1 MVKALPS
8 VFKPLLSFQPN
19 KQPLTMPPKKTKK
32 VDKAKDN
39 KPTVK
44 TRAMARAEAAAAAP
58 VAGAIPVVAPVAAPL
73 ATPVT
78 AGKRPRKTPAPKP
91 TTGVKRKRK
100 GKGDDSGG
108 DSDSDKP
115 AKGAKRRRK
124 ADDDGSS
131 DDISGSSNDGNDSPN
146 DEERM
151 LRGRLDDNLDAIEEA
166 LRAVGSGYYKDILL
180 SEHKST
186 ETRRQKRA
194 KDKTIPFDQH
204 VEPLTTKKR
213 KSKNFPDGFVVVTNP
228 ELQEMKR
235 VLASL
240 LVDNLAK
247 KRIQHP
253 RCETGTKTLA
263 KQWKKHGLTLRE
275 LLDLYNHTGPA
286 VEEPTRSALEKKCK
300 EYGLNTVGA
309 TLWDLDKAVTLYEL
323 AAKKRLYDLPQG
335 EMEDIVS
342 ALWSVQAEAA
352 NGKRLD
358 EDQRRNRDN
367 EIMNQE
373 VVTVS
378 SGGQTQQFTRV
389 NVSGVGFRCMWH
401 AIQEIWLGQEQGHG
415 TTFEERYPVHSR
427 VIDLWEEVMHQPD
440 GTTNPARLSRRAL
453 YRAMQW
459 DSINARDGS
468 LEDRLYNMQMGD
480 IDMVQLVA
488 DALDVEIF
496 TYTPQYESDGTTSW
510 IRLARGQPQTDPQR
524 QIHIANYMHSIH
536 WTALRPVGTFAMP
549 DLDPMATTPNFTLDP
564 PGPVPRL
571 PIGHIENFDLR
582 PEARHDDPED
592 GHVADCTVRDLAD
605 GETEEATEDE
615 YEYEYEDEDMD
626 EEDEEEEGEGEGEGE
641 EEEGKEEQEEDDE
654 EQYEVYEY
662 YDEDGTPSAGGN
674 SGGVPTV
681 VVSHSPSSKSSLWN
695 DRNGGRPLFS
705 PRSPTR
711 EQIILKL
718 GSRLCFEV
726 IVGTAYV
733 QIAAKLILGI
743 KPTFCAV
750 QIIREIKST
759 FCAVQIVVDFRL

>member
-1 MVKALPS
+1 
-8 VFKPLLSFQPN
+8 
-19 KQPLTMPPKKTKK
+19 MPPKKTKK

-58 VAGAIPVVAPVAAPL
+58 VAGTIPVVAPVAAPL
-73 ATPVT
+73 AT
-78 AGKRPRKTPAPKP
+78 
-91 TTGVKRKRK
+91 
-100 GKGDDSGG
+100 
-108 DSDSDKP
+108 
-115 AKGAKRRRK
+115 
-124 ADDDGSS
+124 
-131 DDISGSSNDGNDSPN
+131 
-146 DEERM
+146 
-151 LRGRLDDNLDAIEEA
+151 
-166 LRAVGSGYYKDILL
+166 L
-180 SEHKST
+180 S
-186 ETRRQKRA
+186 R
-194 KDKTIPFDQH
+194 
-204 VEPLTTKKR
+204 
-213 KSKNFPDGFVVVTNP
+213 
-228 ELQEMKR
+228 
-235 VLASL
+235 LASVL
-240 LVDNLAK
+240 E
-247 KRIQHP
+247 KRQHQSQLQG
-253 RCETGTKTLA
+253 CETGTKTLA

-342 ALWSVQAEAA
+342 ALWSVQAQAA

-373 VVTVS
+373 VVTIS
-378 SGGQTQQFTRV
+378 SGGQTQQFT
-389 NVSGVGFRCMWH
+389 
-401 AIQEIWLGQEQGHG
+401 QEQGHG
-415 TTFEERYPVHSR
+415 TTFEERYPVNSR

-468 LEDRLYNMQMGD
+468 LEVRLYNMQMGD

-571 PIGHIENFDLR
+571 PIGHIDNFDLR
-582 PEARHDDPED
+582 PEARRDDPED

-626 EEDEEEEGEGEGEGE
+626 EEEEEQAEEGEGEG
-641 EEEGKEEQEEDDE
+641 EEGKEEQEEDDE
-654 EQYEVYEY
+654 EQYEFYEY

-674 SGGVPTV
+674 GGGVPTV
-681 VVSHSPSSKSSLWN
+681 VVSHSPSSKSSPWN
-695 DRNGGRPLFS
+695 DRNGERPLLALDHLQEIKSTFHA
-705 PRSPTR
+705 
-711 EQIILKL
+711 EQIILKFR
-718 GSRLCFEV
+718 SRFCFEV
-726 IVGTAYV
+726 IVGTTHV
-733 QIAAKLILGI
+733 SIAAKLILDI
-743 KPTFCAV
+743 KPTLRAV
-750 QIIREIKST
+750 
-759 FCAVQIVVDFRL
+759 

>member
-1 MVKALPS
+1 
-8 VFKPLLSFQPN
+8 
-19 KQPLTMPPKKTKK
+19 MPPRKTKK
-32 VDKAKDN
+32 ADKAKDN

-44 TRAMARAEAAAAAP
+44 TRAMARAEAAVAAP

-100 GKGDDSGG
+100 RKGKGDDSGGDSDG

-151 LRGRLDDNLDAIEEA
+151 LRGRLDDTLDAIEEA

-213 KSKNFPDGFVVVTNP
+213 RSKNFPDGFVVVTNA

-253 RCETGTKTLA
+253 RSETGTKTLA

-378 SGGQTQQFTRV
+378 SGGQTQQFTQV

-415 TTFEERYPVHSR
+415 TTFEERYPVNLR
-427 VIDLWEEVMHQPD
+427 VLDLWEEVMHQPD

-468 LEDRLYNMQMGD
+468 LEDRLYNMQMGKSLYKYD
-480 IDMVQLVA
+480 I
-488 DALDVEIF
+488 
-496 TYTPQYESDGTTSW
+496 S
-510 IRLARGQPQTDPQR
+510 
-524 QIHIANYMHSIH
+524 
-536 WTALRPVGTFAMP
+536 
-549 DLDPMATTPNFTLDP
+549 
-564 PGPVPRL
+564 
-571 PIGHIENFDLR
+571 
-582 PEARHDDPED
+582 
-592 GHVADCTVRDLAD
+592 
-605 GETEEATEDE
+605 
-615 YEYEYEDEDMD
+615 
-626 EEDEEEEGEGEGEGE
+626 
-641 EEEGKEEQEEDDE
+641 
-654 EQYEVYEY
+654 
-662 YDEDGTPSAGGN
+662 
-674 SGGVPTV
+674 
-681 VVSHSPSSKSSLWN
+681 
-695 DRNGGRPLFS
+695 
-705 PRSPTR
+705 
-711 EQIILKL
+711 
-718 GSRLCFEV
+718 
-726 IVGTAYV
+726 
-733 QIAAKLILGI
+733 
-743 KPTFCAV
+743 
-750 QIIREIKST
+750 
-759 FCAVQIVVDFRL
+759 

>member
-1 MVKALPS
+1 
-8 VFKPLLSFQPN
+8 
-19 KQPLTMPPKKTKK
+19 MPPKKTKK

-58 VAGAIPVVAPVAAPL
+58 VAGTIPV
-73 ATPVT
+73 
-78 AGKRPRKTPAPKP
+78 RPRKTPAPKP

-100 GKGDDSGG
+100 GKGDDSGD

-213 KSKNFPDGFVVVTNP
+213 KSKNFPDGFVVVTNA

-247 KRIQHP
+247 
-253 RCETGTKTLA
+253 
-263 KQWKKHGLTLRE
+263 RE
-275 LLDLYNHTGPA
+275 FSIPGPA

-342 ALWSVQAEAA
+342 ALWSVQAQAA

-358 EDQRRNRDN
+358 EDQRRSRDN

-373 VVTVS
+373 VVTIS
-378 SGGQTQQFTRV
+378 SGGQTQQFT
-389 NVSGVGFRCMWH
+389 
-401 AIQEIWLGQEQGHG
+401 QGHG
-415 TTFEERYPVHSR
+415 TTFEERYPVNSR

-468 LEDRLYNMQMGD
+468 LEVRLYNMQMGD

-571 PIGHIENFDLR
+571 PIGHIDNFDLR
-582 PEARHDDPED
+582 PEARRDDPED

-626 EEDEEEEGEGEGEGE
+626 EEEEEQAEEGEGEGE
-641 EEEGKEEQEEDDE
+641 EGKENRKRMTKSNTSFTSIMTKMEVQDMRDLLEEETQVQNHVQLPSHARSRARARYQDYTQEQDCQQVHHPIYLGQRAHSGVQHCHPFADL
-654 EQYEVYEY
+654 QSLDQVK
-662 YDEDGTPSAGGN
+662 SAFR
-674 SGGVPTV
+674 T
-681 VVSHSPSSKSSLWN
+681 
-695 DRNGGRPLFS
+695 
-705 PRSPTR
+705 

-750 QIIREIKST
+750 QI
-759 FCAVQIVVDFRL
+759 VLDFRFRP

>member
-1 MVKALPS
+1 
-8 VFKPLLSFQPN
+8 
-19 KQPLTMPPKKTKK
+19 MPPKKAKK
-32 VDKAKDN
+32 ADKAKDN

-44 TRAMARAEAAAAAP
+44 TRAMARAEAAAAGP

-146 DEERM
+146 DEERI
-151 LRGRLDDNLDAIEEA
+151 LRGRLDDTLDAIEEA

-213 KSKNFPDGFVVVTNP
+213 RSKNFPDGFVVVTNA

-253 RCETGTKTLA
+253 RSETGTKTLA

-373 VVTVS
+373 VVTIS
-378 SGGQTQQFTRV
+378 SGGQTQQFTQV

-415 TTFEERYPVHSR
+415 TTFQERYPVNSR

-571 PIGHIENFDLR
+571 PIGHIDNFDLR

-605 GETEEATEDE
+605 GETEEVTEDE
-615 YEYEYEDEDMD
+615 YEYEDENM
-626 EEDEEEEGEGEGEGE
+626 DEEEEEEEEEREGE

-654 EQYEVYEY
+654 EQYEFYEY
-662 YDEDGTPSAGGN
+662 YDEDGTPSAGKK

-681 VVSHSPSSKSSLWN
+681 VVSHSPSSKSSPWN

-743 KPTFCAV
+743 KPTFRAV
-750 QIIREIKST
+750 QIIREIKSA
-759 FCAVQIVVDFRL
+759 FCAVQIVLDFRV

>member
-1 MVKALPS
+1 
-8 VFKPLLSFQPN
+8 
-19 KQPLTMPPKKTKK
+19 MPPKKTKK

-44 TRAMARAEAAAAAP
+44 TRAMVRAKAAAAAP

-263 KQWKKHGLTLRE
+263 KQWKQHGLTLRE

-309 TLWDLDKAVTLYEL
+309 TLWDLNKAVTLYEL

-335 EMEDIVS
+335 EVEDIVS

-378 SGGQTQQFTRV
+378 SGGQTQQFTQV

-415 TTFEERYPVHSR
+415 TTFEERYPVNLR
-427 VIDLWEEVMHQPD
+427 VLDLWEEVMHQPD

-468 LEDRLYNMQMGD
+468 LEDRLYNMQMGKSLYKYD
-480 IDMVQLVA
+480 I
-488 DALDVEIF
+488 
-496 TYTPQYESDGTTSW
+496 S
-510 IRLARGQPQTDPQR
+510 
-524 QIHIANYMHSIH
+524 
-536 WTALRPVGTFAMP
+536 
-549 DLDPMATTPNFTLDP
+549 
-564 PGPVPRL
+564 
-571 PIGHIENFDLR
+571 
-582 PEARHDDPED
+582 
-592 GHVADCTVRDLAD
+592 
-605 GETEEATEDE
+605 
-615 YEYEYEDEDMD
+615 
-626 EEDEEEEGEGEGEGE
+626 
-641 EEEGKEEQEEDDE
+641 
-654 EQYEVYEY
+654 
-662 YDEDGTPSAGGN
+662 
-674 SGGVPTV
+674 
-681 VVSHSPSSKSSLWN
+681 
-695 DRNGGRPLFS
+695 
-705 PRSPTR
+705 
-711 EQIILKL
+711 
-718 GSRLCFEV
+718 
-726 IVGTAYV
+726 
-733 QIAAKLILGI
+733 
-743 KPTFCAV
+743 
-750 QIIREIKST
+750 
-759 FCAVQIVVDFRL
+759 